1 MSRWIAV
8 AAGALVLLIA
18 VIVALPL
25 LIPTSVYKQRI
36 VAIVKAQTGRDLVIG
51 GDVGLSFFPQLAV
64 KIDDVRLSNA
74 SWAKDADMASM
85 KEMRAALE
93 IMPLFHGAVEIK
105 SFTLVDPAI
114 HLEVKADGTPNWQF
128 EAPAGATVAPSSS
141 TPPPSATAGGAQGAG
156 ASSFKQIRLGDISI
170 ENGEATYRNAQS
182 GAALAFEKVNLDLSL
197 PSLDDP
203 FSATGSLVWNSEPL
217 TLSLN
222 AQRPRALTEGG
233 DTAVEFSLKSAKI
246 DAAYKGTLHP
256 LGGFKFAGAVDL
268 DVASVRDLA
277 SWLGN
282 PLPPGSGF
290 GQLTIKGTAS
300 GGGTDYTFGNA
311 TIGFDGMSAT
321 GTLALQTGG
330 KRPLVKGNLAFD
342 RIDANTYLADNG
354 TEGAKPVTVAAGGG
368 KAQSDDSWSDDPI
381 DLTGLRAVDADIS
394 LSARELL
401 AEQIK
406 IGESALDLKI
416 DNGVMTI
423 DLSKLALYDGA
434 GSGSLTLDGSDRV
447 PEMAASFSIA
457 GVSAEPLLSDAA
469 GFTRLEGLS
478 AMSLSVNAAGRSQRE
493 MVNAL
498 NGKGEVKF
506 TNGAIKGVN
515 VAQLARTVFQG
526 AATGWQSG
534 GSQDTD
540 FSELG
545 GTFTIANGILKNDD
559 FKMLSPLI
567 RVSGAG
573 VVDLPHKKL
582 DYRVEPKLAA
592 TLEGQGGGEAKG
604 IEVPVIID
612 GPLAKPRFRPDL
624 AAMLKNKDQTIDTIK
639 SLKGEG
645 GKELLK
651 SLFGK

>member
-1 MSRWIAV
+1 MSRWIAA

-36 VAIVKAQTGRDLVIG
+36 IAVVKAQTGRDLSIG
-51 GDVGLSFFPQLAV
+51 GDVGLSFFPRLAV
-64 KIDDVRLSNA
+64 KVDDVRLSNA
-74 SWAKDADMASM
+74 GWAEDADMASM

-93 IMPLFHGAVEIK
+93 IMPLFHGAVEIR
-105 SFTLVDPAI
+105 SFTLVNPVI

-141 TPPPSATAGGAQGAG
+141 TPPPSAPPSSGQSAGAGG
-156 ASSFKQIRLGDISI
+156 FKQIRLGDISI

-256 LGGFKFAGAVDL
+256 LGGLKFGGIVDL
-268 DVASVRDLA
+268 DIASVRDLA
-277 SWLGN
+277 SWLGS

-290 GQLTIKGTAS
+290 GPLTIQGTAS
-300 GGGTDYTFGNA
+300 GGGTDYTFSDA
-311 TIGFDGMSAT
+311 KIGFDGMSAT

-330 KRPLVKGNLAFD
+330 KRPLVKGNLAFG
-342 RIDANTYLADNG
+342 RIDANTYLAGDG
-354 TEGAKPVTVAAGGG
+354 SESAKPATATESGGG
-368 KAQSDDSWSDDPI
+368 KNDDGWSDDPI

-394 LSARELL
+394 LSTQELL
-401 AEQIK
+401 VKAVK
-406 IGESALDLKI
+406 IGESALELKI

-434 GSGSLTLDGSDRV
+434 GSGSLTLDGSGRV

-478 AMSLSVNAAGRSQRE
+478 ALELSVNAAGRSQRE

-545 GTFTIANGILKNDD
+545 GTFTITNGILKNDD

-567 RVSGAG
+567 RVTGAG

-612 GPLAKPRFRPDL
+612 GPWSKPRFRPDL
-624 AAMLKNKDQTIDTIK
+624 AAMLKNKDQTIDTLK